1 VSELHD
7 PDARRVAGP
16 QSNGGQPSGSGG
28 ADTPAVAPRA
38 RSDERR
44 ADGTFVR
51 RGKGRNPHPEGC
63 ECVRC
68 VGFTPGPDGTA
79 AAVRL
84 QHGAR
89 SLVQIR
95 PRAAEVAE
103 GLQLRLAEEQLWRE
117 SFRPAVE
124 ACALVLVRLER
135 AHAALDEHEA
145 EHGALS
151 GSTQHAALI
160 QSAARWANA
169 ARSYLSDLG
178 LTPRAL
184 AAIARDTG
192 LARST
197 RTAAALSSLTEH
209 VERTHS

>member
-1 VSELHD
+1 MSELHD
-7 PDARRVAGP
+7 PGVRRAAGP

-38 RSDERR
+38 RSGERR
-44 ADGTFVR
+44 DDGTFVR
-51 RGKGRNPHPEGC
+51 RGNGRSPHEEGC
-63 ECVRC
+63 DCTRC

-79 AAVRL
+79 VTRL
-84 QHGAR
+84 THGAR

-103 GLQLRLAEEQLWRE
+103 GLQLRLEQEQLWRE
-117 SFRPAVE
+117 SFGPAVE